1 MNLLCLSGYL
11 GHLFFFHQHFVVFSK
26 HIYIF
31 CFLLTTGHKV
41 SVLTCILEKKKK
53 GTEIQVRKHALQIN
67 GVARIRWGQTPL
79 SLTALCF
86 LGAMSE

>member
-1 MNLLCLSGYL
+1 M
-11 GHLFFFHQHFVVFSK
+11 VFEMK

-31 CFLLTTGHKV
+31 VFLLTTGHKV